1 MVACAPTNGLP
12 SSFNYN
18 EKKEMMHLFFRPRN
32 LAQPFF
38 SSLGN
43 LTQKGDQI
51 AHWELRENPP
61 SSVDEFP
68 MWTYN
73 EKFIYGN
80 HPRKK

>member
-18 EKKEMMHLFFRPRN
+18 EKKEMMHLFFRLRN

-43 LTQKGDQI
+43 VT
-51 AHWELRENPP
+51 
-61 SSVDEFP
+61 
-68 MWTYN
+68 
-73 EKFIYGN
+73 
-80 HPRKK
+80 KKRGPNCTLGALSKPTFFHG